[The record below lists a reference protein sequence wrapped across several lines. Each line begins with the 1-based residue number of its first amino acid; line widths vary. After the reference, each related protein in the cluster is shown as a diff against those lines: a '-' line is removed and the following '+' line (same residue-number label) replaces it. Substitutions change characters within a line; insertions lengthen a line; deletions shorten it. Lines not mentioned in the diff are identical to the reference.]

1 MSGRSDQEIPS
12 TGAEYQVPYA
22 QRIKAETE
30 SAVPV
35 GAVGG
40 ITAPEQADALV
51 RNGRADMAIIGRE
64 HLRDPY
70 FTLHAARALGRE
82 DAVSVPPQYERAF

>member
-1 MSGRSDQEIPS
+1 LEGDRILVAREAIEVRPVPGRERLQP
-12 TGAEYQVPYA
+12 
-22 QRIKAETE
+22 IKR
-30 SAVPV
+30 
-35 GAVGG
+35 
-40 ITAPEQADALV
+40 AL
-51 RNGRADMAIIGRE
+51 GRE